1 MVMGEQK
8 LNNGFK
14 RGFPSHWLERQSE
27 PKIGK
32 DEKGYF
38 IYTVSENVKVYFE
51 EYYQF
56 LEKIER
62 RCDSELLALEQ
73 KLGQIPPNR
82 TETLAYYRA
91 RKIILDLL
99 LKNILSFYSDSANLG
114 VIMTP
119 WCFGTVILEKVEIYK
134 DRIARGEANDADT
147 GDFPY
152 YVLRYIDEI
161 YKITLLEIFEFPE
174 KAFSV
179 RWQYSELL
187 KRYSQVLSNVTA
199 SLQSILFLAK
209 NQNQES

>member
-1 MVMGEQK
+1 MGEQK

-14 RGFPSHWLERQSE
+14 RGFPPHWLERQSE

-32 DEKGYF
+32 DEKGHF
-38 IYTVSENVKVYFE
+38 IYTISENVKVYFE

-62 RCDSELLALEQ
+62 KCDSELLGLAM
-73 KLGQIPPNR
+73 KLSQTSPNR
-82 TETLAYYRA
+82 SETLAYYRA

-99 LKNILSFYSDSANLG
+99 LKNILSFYSDSGNLG

-119 WCFGTVILEKVEIYK
+119 WCFGTVILEKVEIYR

-161 YKITLLEIFEFPE
+161 YKTTLLEMFEFPE

-199 SLQSILFLAK
+199 SLHSILFLAK

>member
-1 MVMGEQK
+1 MGEQK
-8 LNNGFK
+8 LDNGCK
-14 RGFPSHWLERQSE
+14 RGFPPHWLERQSE

-62 RCDSELLALEQ
+62 KCDSELLGLEQ
-73 KLGQIPPNR
+73 KLSRTSPNR
-82 TETLAYYRA
+82 SETLAYYRA

-99 LKNILSFYSDSANLG
+99 LKNILSFYSDSGNLG

-134 DRIARGEANDADT
+134 DRIARGEANDPNS

-152 YVLRYIDEI
+152 YVLGYIDEI
-161 YKITLLEIFEFPE
+161 YKATLLEIFEFPE

-199 SLQSILFLAK
+199 SLHSILFLAK

>member
-1 MVMGEQK
+1 MGEQK
-8 LNNGFK
+8 LGNGYK
-14 RGFPSHWLERQSE
+14 RGFPPHWLERQSE

-38 IYTVSENVKVYFE
+38 IYTISENVKVYFE

-56 LEKIER
+56 LEKIEQK
-62 RCDSELLALEQ
+62 CEAELLSLEQ
-73 KLGQIPPNR
+73 KFKKTPANR
-82 TETLAYYRA
+82 AETLAYYRA

-99 LKNILSFYSDSANLG
+99 SKNILSFYSDSGNLG
-114 VIMTP
+114 VVMSS
-119 WCFGTVILEKVEIYK
+119 WCFGTVILEKVEIYR

-152 YVLRYIDEI
+152 YVLRYIDET
-161 YKITLLEIFEFPE
+161 YKATLLEIFEFPE

-199 SLQSILFLAK
+199 SLHSILFLAK
-209 NQNQES
+209 NQNQET